1 MQQRNNK
8 PNEKITTFWK
18 KIMAHN
24 VISKGLESKI
34 YRQVI
39 QLSNQ
44 NKQTTQ
50 TKNGHFSKEDIRWLT
65 NTWKDAQHHSL
76 IEKCKSKLQWNITS
90 HWSEWPSSK
99 SLQTINAGKGVEKR
113 ECSCTIG
120 GNVNCYPHYGR
131 WYGDSLKN

>member
-50 TKNGHFSKEDIRWLT
+50 TKNGHFSKEDITDDRKAHKRLL
-65 NTWKDAQHHSL
+65 NIA
-76 IEKCKSKLQWNITS
+76 KC
-90 HWSEWPSSK
+90 
-99 SLQTINAGKGVEKR
+99 
-113 ECSCTIG
+113 
-120 GNVNCYPHYGR
+120 
-131 WYGDSLKN
+131 